1 MLEFIFGSRA
11 KYSMRKITI
20 ERYLNNYI
28 EMDNGTKVDAWGNN
42 WKEKSYNEV
51 LAYFRDI
58 ETNIKFKT
66 KIDLLGL
73 LSVPNDANSITV
85 SAIYSV
91 LHKVYF
97 DKEPSQ
103 KELKKLMSEYETER
117 NSRGLDC

>member
-1 MLEFIFGSRA
+1 MFEFIFGSRA

-73 LSVPNDANSITV
+73 WSVPNDANSITV